1 MTNSE
6 LVSRVIN
13 GLKAINKDDRVS
25 RRFILNV
32 AKQKAEY
39 YISTKLTDHSIYRE
53 DNLYTTV
60 ECFEMEKIEI
70 IKCDIIEFRTC
81 KNIMKSKNKIPG
93 LVYSKYGN
101 SLKEITSI
109 DDERDFFATTPRQ
122 YRKDKDRQGSEDL
135 IRFYV
140 KDGYLYLLDTE
151 VKRVN
156 LYLLTQDTEK
166 IEGICGCYEET
177 CKSLW
182 DYDFI
187 CPSKLT
193 KIVIEETIQELF
205 ASKQV
210 TPDTNP
216 NLDNNQKGKTTA

>member
-1 MTNSE
+1 MTNSK
-6 LVSRVIN
+6 LVSRIVN
-13 GLKAINKDDRVS
+13 GLKALNKDDRIS
-25 RRFILNV
+25 RRLILNI
-32 AKQKAEY
+32 AKQKAEF
-39 YISTKLTDHSIYRE
+39 YISQKLNDRSLYRE
-53 DNLYTTV
+53 DNLYTTID
-60 ECFEMEKIEI
+60 CFVMEKIEI

-81 KNIMKSKNKIPG
+81 KNIMKSKEKIPG

-109 DDERDFFATTPRQ
+109 DEEKDFLAITPRQ
-122 YRKDKDRQGSEDL
+122 YRKNKDRQGEDDY

-151 VKRVN
+151 VERVN

-166 IEGICGCYEET
+166 VSEICGCTEED

-182 DYDFI
+182 EYDFI

-193 KIVIEETIQELF
+193 KIVIEETIQECF

>member
-6 LVSRVIN
+6 IVSRVIN
-13 GLKAINKDDRVS
+13 GLKALNKDDRTS
-25 RRFILNV
+25 RRSILNI

-39 YISTKLTDHSIYRE
+39 YISTKLSDRSLYRE
-53 DNLYTTV
+53 NNLYTTV

-81 KNIMKSKNKIPG
+81 KSIMKSKNKIPG
-93 LVYSKYGN
+93 LVYSKYGD
-101 SLKEITSI
+101 SLKEVTSI
-109 DDERDFFATTPRQ
+109 DDERDFIATTPRQ
-122 YRKDKDRQGSEDL
+122 YRKDKDRQGEDDY
-135 IRFYV
+135 IRFYI

-166 IEGICGCYEET
+166 IEDICGCSEET

-182 DYDFI
+182 EYEFI
-187 CPSKLT
+187 CPSKMT
-193 KIVIEETIQELF
+193 KIVIEETIQEVF
-205 ASKQV
+205 ASKQI
-210 TPDTNP
+210 PQDTNP

>member
-1 MTNSE
+1 MVNSKV
-6 LVSRVIN
+6 VSRVIN
-13 GLKAINKDDRVS
+13 GIKALGKDDRVS
-25 RRFILNV
+25 RRYILNI

-39 YISTKLTDHSIYRE
+39 YISTKLADRSLYKE
-53 DNLYTTV
+53 DNLYTTI
-60 ECFEMEKIEI
+60 ECFELEKIDI
-70 IKCDIIEFRTC
+70 IKCDIVEFRTC
-81 KNIMKSKNKIPG
+81 KSIMKSKKKIPG

-101 SLKEITSI
+101 SLKEVTSI
-109 DDERDFFATTPRQ
+109 DDSRDFIATTPRQ
-122 YRKDKDRQGSEDL
+122 HRRDKDRQGSDES

-151 VKRVN
+151 VEVVN

-166 IEGICGCYEET
+166 IEEICSCSQEE

-182 DYDFI
+182 DYEFV
-187 CPSKLT
+187 CPSKMT
-193 KIVIEETIQELF
+193 KVVIEETIQEIF

-216 NLDNNQKGKTTA
+216 NLDNNQKGKTVA